1 MQASGY
7 AMVAWR
13 YWQTY
18 LPGRLARLPLEDR
31 EGFFAELGEQV
42 AERVEELTEENLA
55 ASLRPQ
61 DDPRTR
67 AQRGLMAMLRAR
79 EEAMDELVYLPKE
92 PGTEA
97 REMPRVR
104 RGTR

>member
-1 MQASGY
+1 
-7 AMVAWR
+7 
-13 YWQTY
+13 
-18 LPGRLARLPLEDR
+18 
-31 EGFFAELGEQV
+31 LGEQV
-42 AERVEELTEENLA
+42 AERVEELTEENFA
-55 ASLRPQ
+55 ASLHPD

-97 REMPRVR
+97 REMPRAR